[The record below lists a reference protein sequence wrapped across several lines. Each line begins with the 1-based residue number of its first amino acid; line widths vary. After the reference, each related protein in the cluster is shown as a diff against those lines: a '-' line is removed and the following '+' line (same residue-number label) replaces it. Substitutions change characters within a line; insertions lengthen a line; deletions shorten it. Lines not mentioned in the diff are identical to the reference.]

1 MKLALPL
8 LIASAVGLG
17 AASALAQTAPGDP
30 AGNQTIPE
38 KDQSRPLEPRNGGVS
53 DPGAREKEGRSLS
66 DKLDEGGGVI
76 KPPLGMTLESS
87 HPPRFLIQI
96 QPRLFHLLA
105 RLAGRLAQNR
115 NSNFA
120 RAAGGD
126 GDVPMRTCLDV
137 DV

>member
-30 AGNQTIPE
+30 AGNQRIPE

-53 DPGAREKEGRSLS
+53 NPVRAKRRDVVSGSSSRRPEW
-66 DKLDEGGGVI
+66 
-76 KPPLGMTLESS
+76 TLESS
-87 HPPRFLIQI
+87 HPPPFLIQI
-96 QPRLFHLLA
+96 QPPLFHLLA

-126 GDVPMRTCLDV
+126 GDVPMRTCFGR
-137 DV
+137 

>member
-17 AASALAQTAPGDP
+17 AASALAQTAPGD
-30 AGNQTIPE
+30 QTIPE

-53 DPGAREKEGRSLS
+53 DPGAREGAREKEDVVSVTSWTKGEGSSSRRS
-66 DKLDEGGGVI
+66 EW
-76 KPPLGMTLESS
+76 TLESS
-87 HPPRFLIQI
+87 HPPPFLIQI

-126 GDVPMRTCLDV
+126 GDSPCARVLDV

>member
-38 KDQSRPLEPRNGGVS
+38 KDQWRPLEPRNGGVS
-53 DPGAREKEGRSLS
+53 DPGAREKEDVVSATSWTKGEGSSSRRS
-66 DKLDEGGGVI
+66 EW
-76 KPPLGMTLESS
+76 TLESS
-87 HPPRFLIQI
+87 HPPPFLIQI

-126 GDVPMRTCLDV
+126 GDVPMRTCFGR
-137 DV
+137 

>member
-38 KDQSRPLEPRNGGVS
+38 KDQWRPLEPRNGGVS
-53 DPGAREKEGRSLS
+53 DPGARERRDVVSATSWTKGEGSSSRRS
-66 DKLDEGGGVI
+66 EW
-76 KPPLGMTLESS
+76 TLESS
-87 HPPRFLIQI
+87 HPPPFPIQI
-96 QPRLFHLLA
+96 QPRLFLLA

-120 RAAGGD
+120 RAAGGG
-126 GDVPMRTCLDV
+126 GDVPMRTCFGR
-137 DV
+137 

>member
-38 KDQSRPLEPRNGGVS
+38 NQSRPLEPRNGGVS
-53 DPGAREKEGRSLS
+53 DPSARKRRDVVSGSSSRRPEW
-66 DKLDEGGGVI
+66 
-76 KPPLGMTLESS
+76 TLESS
-87 HPPRFLIQI
+87 HPPPFLIQI

-105 RLAGRLAQNR
+105 RLAGRLAQSR

-120 RAAGGD
+120 RAAG
-126 GDVPMRTCLDV
+126 DVPMRTRFGR
-137 DV
+137 